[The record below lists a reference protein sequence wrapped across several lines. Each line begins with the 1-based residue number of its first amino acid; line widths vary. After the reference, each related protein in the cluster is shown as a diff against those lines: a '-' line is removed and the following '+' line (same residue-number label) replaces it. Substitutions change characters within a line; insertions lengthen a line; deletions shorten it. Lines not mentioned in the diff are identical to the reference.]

1 MTLINVNHKE
11 IHMAVESGIVK
22 ALSTR
27 HSEYALTET
36 SSLSNEEV
44 VDLVKAVALQ
54 VPSSFN
60 GQSQRVL
67 VLFGDASKKLW
78 DITRKALRG
87 VVPEDQPFEPTEQKM
102 TSFAAGQGTI
112 LFFDDSEVTNGF
124 AEKFAAYA
132 ENFPIW
138 AQQASGMLQLSVW
151 TALSE
156 AGLGGSLQHYNPLI
170 DLAVAEEFDIPAT
183 WRLIAQMPFGGV
195 STRAQGKEKQPIDE
209 RVKVIGL

>member
-1 MTLINVNHKE
+1 
-11 IHMAVESGIVK
+11 MAVESSVVE

-36 SSLSNEEV
+36 SDLSNQEV
-44 VDLVKAVALQ
+44 VDLIKDVTLQ

-60 GQSQRVL
+60 GQSQRVV

-78 DITRKALRG
+78 DITLKALRG
-87 VVPEDQPFEPTEQKM
+87 VVPEDQPFESTEQKM
-102 TSFAAGQGTI
+102 AAFASGQGTV
-112 LFFDDSEVTNGF
+112 LFFDNSEVTNGF

-132 ENFPIW
+132 ENFPTW
-138 AQQASGMLQLSVW
+138 AQQANGMLQLSVW

-170 DLAVAEEFDIPAT
+170 DLAVADEFDIPDT
-183 WRLIAQMPFGGV
+183 WRLLAQMPFGGV
-195 STRAQGKEKQPIDE
+195 STRAQAKEKQPIDE